1 MEIKSARQPNL
12 SYRSVLA
19 SAWPVIIANAAT
31 PLLGL
36 ADTAVIG
43 HGASPKGLGA
53 LALSVLCFNFL
64 FWACGFL
71 RMSTTGFVAQA
82 VGARAWQ
89 SMLQTIFSGL
99 FIAAAL
105 SLILV
110 TLQAPLQF
118 AAFSLLQA
126 HTDVEQLSQTYFAIR
141 IWGAPA
147 TLCLYVYSGLL
158 IGLGKTRHLLVMQ
171 VALNALNIVLDV
183 GLGYG
188 LQMGVRGVA
197 LGTVIAEWCVFWVTS
212 GVLFLATRKHF
223 TAFNLTAT
231 LRNSL
236 QWHALK
242 PMLSHNRDMFIRT
255 LFLLLSFAWFTN
267 ASAAFGTTVLAANHI
282 LLQCISFSAFFLDGF
297 AFVAESLVG
306 NSIGAKN
313 KHRLQNSI
321 RLTTHLA
328 ASIAVVLSLVFGLL
342 GSDIVATL
350 TVDRATQV
358 QAQQLLPWMALYIAL
373 SFAAF
378 QLDGIFIGATQAAA
392 MRNASVLSFLGFML
406 CYWLLKPF
414 GVQGLWWSFISYVVL
429 RAICLWLQRRVIYTG
444 LPT

>member
-1 MEIKSARQPNL
+1 MEIKSGHQPNL
-12 SYRSVLA
+12 TYRGILA

-43 HGASPKGLGA
+43 HSASPKGLGA

-82 VGARAWQ
+82 AGASLWRTV
-89 SMLQTIFSGL
+89 LQTTFSGL
-99 FIAAAL
+99 FIAAVL
-105 SLILV
+105 SLALV
-110 TLQAPLQF
+110 ALQAPLQF

-126 HTDVEQLSQTYFAIR
+126 HADVEQLAQTYFSIR

-171 VALNALNIVLDV
+171 VALNTLNIVLDI

-197 LGTVIAEWCVFWVTS
+197 LGTVIAEWCIFLTTT
-212 GVLFLATRKHF
+212 GILFLTTQKHF
-223 TAFNLTAT
+223 TPLDLTTT

-236 QWHALK
+236 QWLALK
-242 PMLSHNRDMFIRT
+242 PLLSHNRDMFIRT

-267 ASAAFGTTVLAANHI
+267 ASATFGTTVLAANHI

-297 AFVAESLVG
+297 AFIAESLVG

-313 KHRLQNSI
+313 RGRLQQSI

-328 ASIAVVLSLVFGLL
+328 AGIALTLALGFGLL
-342 GSDIVATL
+342 GGDIVSAL
-350 TVDRATQV
+350 TVDVATQM

-406 CYWLLKPF
+406 CYWLFKPF
-414 GVQGLWWSFISYVVL
+414 GVNGLWWSFIGYVVL
-429 RAICLWLQRRVIYTG
+429 RAVCLWLQRGVIYAN
-444 LPT
+444 LQD